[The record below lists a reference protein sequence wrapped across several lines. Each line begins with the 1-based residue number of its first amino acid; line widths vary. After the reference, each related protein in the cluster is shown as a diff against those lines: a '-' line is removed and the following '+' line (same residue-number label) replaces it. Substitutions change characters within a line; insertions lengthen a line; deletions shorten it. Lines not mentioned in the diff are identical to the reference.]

1 MKKEYLKPKIDSIE
15 IFIESA
21 IANTSNINANGQVNI
36 EEEQFIDDG
45 DSGNFLEW

>member
-1 MKKEYLKPKIDSIE
+1 MKRDYFKPSVGFFM

-21 IANTSNINANGQVNI
+21 IANTSNINVQSVIQI
-36 EEEQFIDDG
+36 EQESFEDDG